1 MDEIHQGLTVEPFEK
16 LWDQNETFVI
26 VMGPKLQQKKLW
38 DQNETFVIVMGPK
51 LQQKKKGP
59 K

>member
-1 MDEIHQGLTVEPFEK
+1 MGPKLQQKK

-38 DQNETFVIVMGPK
+38 DQNETFVIVLGPK
-51 LQQKKKGP
+51 VHLSLRLIIS
-59 K
+59 